1 MLCAS
6 QVDPEFL
13 SLTIKPLLN
22 KSEHS
27 DGLRDPRLFLPWLGA
42 WSFLKNPANDQM
54 D

>member
-1 MLCAS
+1 LTVAYGMWWRL
-6 QVDPEFL
+6 FL
-13 SLTIKPLLN
+13 LLN

-27 DGLRDPRLFLPWLGA
+27 DRLRYPRLFLHWLDA